1 MSEIKSAPVQRT
13 VTGTVVSNKND
24 KTITLE
30 VERKVKHAF
39 YGKIITKTSKVTAHD
54 EENSCQEGDVVTVA
68 QSKPLSKSKTWTL
81 LKINQRANS
90 TNV

>member
-1 MSEIKSAPVQRT
+1 MSGIKNSPVQRT

-24 KTITLE
+24 KTITLK
-30 VERKVKHAF
+30 VERKVKHKL
-39 YGKIITKTSKVTAHD
+39 YSKIITKTSKVTAHD
-54 EENSCQEGDVVTVA
+54 EENACRQGDVVTVA

-90 TNV
+90 SNV